1 MKINNYLSHFTGQ
14 VKIDPADEYAV
25 NYWSEKFNV
34 SPFYIAEAI
43 RITGSNQ
50 LAAVVQFLKVRL
62 VAFSLH

>member
-1 MKINNYLSHFTGQ
+1 MKINNYLSHFMGQ

-43 RITGSNQ
+43 RITGNNQ
-50 LAAVVQFLKVRL
+50 LPAVVQFLKKKM
-62 VAFSLH
+62 ASFSLH